1 MSRPRPPLFL
11 ERESYR
17 RRRLMDGAR
26 ALPVIGLVLLLLPA
40 LWRIDRAP
48 NAAAEALYVFT
59 VWALLIVAAAL
70 LAGPLRRTETP
81 PPPPVQPP
89 PDRTDESSHAA
100 TENAETDNTAP
111 TEAPGRAP

>member
-48 NAAAEALYVFT
+48 NAAGEALYIFT

-89 PDRTDESSHAA
+89 AGG
-100 TENAETDNTAP
+100 TEARPRAEPKDAAP
-111 TEAPGRAP
+111 TEAPGPAP

>member
-48 NAAAEALYVFT
+48 NAAAEALYIFA

-81 PPPPVQPP
+81 QPPRVQPP
-89 PDRTDESSHAA
+89 ADRTDESPR
-100 TENAETDNTAP
+100 AETEKVETKDAAP